1 VLAQSD
7 VGCSINSGSNI
18 TVEAAGIV
26 LMKDELMD
34 LIKAILISKKTF

>member
-7 VGCSINSGSNI
+7 VGCSINSASNI